1 MKNKL
6 LAFMLAL
13 LATAGTLFAQN
24 RVMGTVTDDIGPVI
38 GASVMEKGT
47 QNGAVTD
54 LDGNY
59 VITVKPGATL
69 PSAMQRRRSRW
80 AASPASMSS

>member
-59 VITVKPGATL
+59 VITVKPGL
-69 PSAMQRRRSRW
+69 PSAMPRRRLRW
-80 AASPASMSS
+80 ATSPASMSF

>member
-24 RVMGTVTDDIGPVI
+24 RVMGTVTTVP
-38 GASVMEKGT
+38 SQTWMET
-47 QNGAVTD
+47 T
-54 LDGNY
+54 
-59 VITVKPGATL
+59 
-69 PSAMQRRRSRW
+69 
-80 AASPASMSS
+80 

>member
-24 RVMGTVTDDIGPVI
+24 RVMGTVT
-38 GASVMEKGT
+38 A
-47 QNGAVTD
+47 
-54 LDGNY
+54 
-59 VITVKPGATL
+59 
-69 PSAMQRRRSRW
+69 
-80 AASPASMSS
+80 PA